1 MDRNEAI
8 KIVKNNQ
15 PTNNQILD
23 EALEFLI
30 PELKESEDEKI
41 RKTLIEYFNAYPKDY
56 YGELKTS
63 SIIGWLEKQGEQ
75 NLNTTIPKFKEGET
89 IIHKDLGGD
98 YIHNPHKIIQVDV
111 LENKYLLED
120 GLTMHFS
127 EQDDYELVEQK
138 HTDNLEPKFKSG
150 DWVVDVLYD
159 EAMKVLF
166 LEDDGYELENGI
178 WIPYADAKERVHLWT
193 LKDAKDGDVLIS
205 KYGKPFIYNGNLDSV
220 HIGSY
225 CGITTEGR
233 FSVATEKCC
242 WTENVDIQPATR
254 GERDFLFSKMKKA
267 GYEWDADKKKLW
279 KRVIDEGKAEMDYCF
294 TKMMNGEKV
303 SSAWTEDDEK
313 NLEWLCEY
321 LKEYGNPFYGAEES
335 AIDWL
340 NSLKER
346 VQPKPKQEWSEED
359 ERIHNASIRACQYII
374 DNFENSTKDYE
385 DAIDWLNSLKERV
398 QPKPNQE
405 WSEDDEN
412 GLGDALWAIKQART
426 IAKDENDMGNLW
438 YAENWLKSIKDR
450 VQPQPKQEWS
460 EEDER
465 LCGCLIEEQEEALDN
480 VRNDKYGHSEIIS
493 DLKDMYHERIDWL
506 KSLKERMKGE

>member
-8 KIVKNNQ
+8 KIVKSNQ
-15 PTNNQILD
+15 PTNNQMLD

-41 RKTLIEYFNAYPKDY
+41 RKTLIKYFNVYPKDY

-63 SIIGWLEKQGEQ
+63 SIIGWLEKIGEQ

-111 LENKYLLED
+111 LENKYRLED

-159 EAMKVLF
+159 EPMKVLF

-193 LKDAKDGDVLIS
+193 LKDAKDGDVLVASDGSIFLFKSTTGYACKHYVALTTDGAVKLNEGLKHYWEIS
-205 KYGKPFIYNGNLDSV
+205 TAV
-220 HIGSY
+220 H
-225 CGITTEGR
+225 
-233 FSVATEKCC
+233 
-242 WTENVDIQPATR
+242 PATK
-254 GERDFLFSKMKKA
+254 EQRDLLFSKMNEA
-267 GYEWDADKKKLW
+267 GYEWDAEKKELR

-303 SSAWTEDDEK
+303 SPTWT
-313 NLEWLCEY
+313 
-321 LKEYGNPFYGAEES
+321 
-335 AIDWL
+335 
-340 NSLKER
+340 
-346 VQPKPKQEWSEED
+346 EED
-359 ERIHNASIRACQYII
+359 EN
-374 DNFENSTKDYE
+374 
-385 DAIDWLNSLKERV
+385 
-398 QPKPNQE
+398 
-405 WSEDDEN
+405 
-412 GLGDALWAIKQART
+412 
-426 IAKDENDMGNLW
+426 M
-438 YAENWLKSIKDR
+438 LKSIIATCELAEQDR
-450 VQPQPKQEWS
+450 DSSPARHLFEMQT
-460 EEDER
+460 
-465 LCGCLIEEQEEALDN
+465 N
-480 VRNDKYGHSEIIS
+480 
-493 DLKDMYHERIDWL
+493 WL
-506 KSLKERMKGE
+506 RSLKERMKGE